1 MKRVYKFPV
10 DNYSYTPTIMM
21 QSDAKILCVQ
31 VQDDV
36 TVIYAEVEP
45 LHALIERQLHVVNTG
60 NVVPHNAEY
69 IGTVMR
75 QHGQLVHHVYIESE
89 PL

>member
-1 MKRVYKFPV
+1 VRRIFKFPL
-10 DNYSYTPTIMM
+10 DDYGYTPTVMM

-31 VQDDV
+31 VQEDV
-36 TVIYAEVEP
+36 MVIYAEVEP
-45 LHALIERQLHVVNTG
+45 LHAMVERQLHVVNTG
-60 NVVPHNAEY
+60 NTVPRDAEY

-75 QHGQLVHHVYIESE
+75 QHGQFVHHIYIESE